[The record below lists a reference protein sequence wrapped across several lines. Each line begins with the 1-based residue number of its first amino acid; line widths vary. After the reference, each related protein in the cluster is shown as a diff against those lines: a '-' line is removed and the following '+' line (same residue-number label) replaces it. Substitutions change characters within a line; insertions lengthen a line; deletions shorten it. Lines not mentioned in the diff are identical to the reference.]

1 MNPFSFSARV
11 LLTLLCLALA
21 GFSTAYAQSDDA
33 AAAPDAANPPTASAP
48 APGSVQLVVDP
59 NNSQASY
66 HAHEQLAGND
76 LPSDAVGTT
85 HGVSGTIVLN
95 PDGSVNSDQ
104 SQVTVDLTSLM
115 SDEDQRDNFIKRN
128 TLQVD
133 QFPTATFVPT
143 QVVGLDTPLPTSGQ
157 QTFQL
162 MGNLTVHGVTQ
173 PVTWDVNAQFGD
185 ASVSGDATTPVHIS
199 DFGMPVPSVAVVLTL
214 NDALTLEMQFVANTQ

>member
-1 MNPFSFSARV
+1 MKPFSIGARA
-11 LLTLLCLALA
+11 LLALLCLTLA
-21 GFSTAYAQSDDA
+21 GFGTAYAQSDDA
-33 AAAPDAANPPTASAP
+33 AAPDAANPPPASAP
-48 APGSVQLVVDP
+48 PPGSVQLVVDP
-59 NNSQASY
+59 SNSQASY

-76 LPSDAVGTT
+76 LPSDAVGTS

-104 SQVTVDLTSLM
+104 SQVTVDLTSLT

-128 TLQVD
+128 TLQVN

-185 ASVSGDATTPVHIS
+185 TSVSGDATTPVHIT
-199 DFGMPVPSVAVVLTL
+199 DFGMPIPSVAVVLSL